1 MKKANK
7 IIQKRALNTRKLSRE
22 QLILEHA
29 PLIKYI
35 AHRIAL
41 RVPPH
46 IEVQDLIDA
55 GVVGLIDAI
64 EKYDPS
70 KDVKFKTYAEFRI
83 RGAIFDE
90 LRSLDWVPR
99 SVRKMINKLEEAYV
113 ILEQQLGRPAT
124 DEEVAD
130 EMDLKMEDFHQLL
143 RQASGVSLVSI
154 DQTLSNDNCGKTL
167 LEVTEDAPDKT
178 PFDHFTTNETKK
190 LIAKAI
196 NNLPEKERLVI
207 SLYYYEELTM
217 KEIGKV
223 LNLTESRVSQIHT
236 KAILRLRGRLKG
248 LRYERAVC
256 GLNMVP

>member
-1 MKKANK
+1 MKKATK
-7 IIQKRALNTRKLSRE
+7 MVPKKRSVTKGLSRE

-29 PLIKYI
+29 QLIKYI

-46 IEVQDLIDA
+46 IETQDLIDA

-70 KDVKFKTYAEFRI
+70 KNVKFKTYAEFRI

-99 SVRKMINKLEEAYV
+99 SIRKMVNKLEDTY
-113 ILEQQLGRPAT
+113 ITLEQRLGRPAT
-124 DEEVAD
+124 DEEVAE
-130 EMDLKMEDFHQLL
+130 EMDLETEDFYQLL
-143 RQASGVSLVSI
+143 KQARGVSLTSI
-154 DQTLSNDNCGKTL
+154 DQTLKIENSKTTI
-167 LEVTEDAPDKT
+167 LEVTEDSHENNPLEQFNISEMK
-178 PFDHFTTNETKK
+178 EQV
-190 LIAKAI
+190 AKAI
-196 NNLPEKERLVI
+196 DNLPEKERLVI

-217 KEIGKV
+217 KEVGKV

-236 KAILRLRGRLKG
+236 KAILRLRGRLKEIEG
-248 LRYERAVC
+248 REAVYP
-256 GLNMVP
+256 L

>member
-1 MKKANK
+1 MKKVNK
-7 IIQKRALNTRKLSRE
+7 IVHKKVLSTKKLSRE

-29 PLIKYI
+29 SLIKYI
-35 AHRIAL
+35 AHRIAV

-55 GVVGLIDAI
+55 GVLGLIDAI

-83 RGAIFDE
+83 RGAILDE

-113 ILEQQLGRPAT
+113 TLEQQLGRPAT
-124 DEEVAD
+124 DQEVSQ
-130 EMDLKMEDFHQLL
+130 EMDLEMEDFHQLL
-143 RQASGVSLVSI
+143 RQASGVSLMSI
-154 DQTLSNDNCGKTL
+154 DQTLNNDNCSKTL
-167 LEVTEDAPDKT
+167 LELTENYPDKN
-178 PFDHFTTNETKK
+178 PFEQFTATETKE
-190 LIAKAI
+190 LIAKSI
-196 NNLPEKERLVI
+196 NNLPDKERLVI

-248 LRYERAVC
+248 TSIARTVYSS
-256 GLNMVP
+256 

>member
-1 MKKANK
+1 MKKATKTVSKK
-7 IIQKRALNTRKLSRE
+7 ITVTKKLSRE

-99 SVRKMINKLEEAYV
+99 SVRKMINKLEETYLT
-113 ILEQQLGRPAT
+113 LEQRMGRPAT
-124 DEEVAD
+124 DEEVAE
-130 EMDLKMEDFHQLL
+130 EMGLQIEDFYQLL
-143 RQASGVSLVSI
+143 RQASGVSLTSI
-154 DQTLSNDNCGKTL
+154 DQSLNIDNSSKTV
-167 LEVTEDAPDKT
+167 LEVLEDSPDKN
-178 PFDHFTTNETKK
+178 PMGQYSINEMKELVT
-190 LIAKAI
+190 KAI

-236 KAILRLRGRLKG
+236 KAILRLRGRLKTVKG
-248 LRYERAVC
+248 KEVVYSL
-256 GLNMVP
+256 

>member
-1 MKKANK
+1 MKKATRTVE
-7 IIQKRALNTRKLSRE
+7 KRISGTKKLSRE

-29 PLIKYI
+29 SLIKYI

-41 RVPPH
+41 RVPPQ

-99 SVRKMINKLEEAYV
+99 SVRKMINKLEEAY
-113 ILEQQLGRPAT
+113 ITLEQQLGRPAT
-124 DEEVAD
+124 DEEVAE
-130 EMDLKMEDFHQLL
+130 EMDLEVEEFYQLL
-143 RQASGVSLVSI
+143 RQASGVSLMSI
-154 DQTLSNDNCGKTL
+154 DQTLNIDNSKKTI
-167 LEVTEDAPDKT
+167 LEVTEDSHDKN
-178 PFDHFTTNETKK
+178 PFEQFNMREMKE
-190 LIAKAI
+190 LIAKSI
-196 NNLPEKERLVI
+196 DNLPEKERLVI

-223 LNLTESRVSQIHT
+223 MNLTESRVSQIHT
-236 KAILRLRGRLKG
+236 KVILRLRGRLKRIKG
-248 LRYERAVC
+248 EVAAYSL
-256 GLNMVP
+256 

>member
-1 MKKANK
+1 MKKAIKTVPKK
-7 IIQKRALNTRKLSRE
+7 IVVTKRLSRE

-99 SVRKMINKLEEAYV
+99 SIRKMINKLEETYLT
-113 ILEQQLGRPAT
+113 LEQRLGRPAT
-124 DEEVAD
+124 DEEVAE
-130 EMDLKMEDFHQLL
+130 EMDLQVEDFYQIL
-143 RQASGVSLVSI
+143 RQASGVSLTSI
-154 DQTLSNDNCGKTL
+154 DQTLNIDNSSKTV
-167 LEVTEDAPDKT
+167 LEVLEDSPDKN
-178 PFDHFTTNETKK
+178 PLGQYSINEMKE
-190 LIAKAI
+190 LVAKAI

-236 KAILRLRGRLKG
+236 KTILRLRGRLKVIKG
-248 LRYERAVC
+248 KEAGCSL
-256 GLNMVP
+256 

>member
-7 IIQKRALNTRKLSRE
+7 MMQKRVTGPKKLSRE

-99 SVRKMINKLEEAYV
+99 SIRKMINKLEEAY
-113 ILEQQLGRPAT
+113 ITLEQQLDRPAT
-124 DEEVAD
+124 DEEVA
-130 EMDLKMEDFHQLL
+130 EAMGLEMEDFYQVL
-143 RQASGVSLVSI
+143 RQASGVCLMSI
-154 DQTLSNDNCGKTL
+154 DQTLNTDDSKKTI
-167 LEVTEDAPDKT
+167 LEFTEDVHEQNPCEQFAASEMK
-178 PFDHFTTNETKK
+178 E
-190 LIAKAI
+190 LVAKVI
-196 NNLPEKERLVI
+196 NNLPEKERMVI

-223 LNLTESRVSQIHT
+223 LHLTESRVSQIHT
-236 KAILRLRGRLKG
+236 KTILRLRGRLKG
-248 LRYERAVC
+248 LKGEEVTCAC
-256 GLNMVP
+256 

>member
-7 IIQKRALNTRKLSRE
+7 TVPKRVQSTKKLSRE

-29 PLIKYI
+29 SLIKYT

-83 RGAIFDE
+83 RGAILDE

-99 SVRKMINKLEEAYV
+99 SVRKMLNKLEEAYV
-113 ILEQQLGRPAT
+113 TLEHQIGRQAT
-124 DEEVAD
+124 DEEVAE
-130 EMDLKMEDFHQLL
+130 EMDLEMEDFHQLL

-154 DQTLSNDNCGKTL
+154 DQTLNNDNCHKTL
-167 LEVTEDAPDKT
+167 LDVTEDSPDKT
-178 PFDHFTTNETKK
+178 PFSQFATSETKE

-236 KAILRLRGRLKG
+236 KTILRLRARLKEIRG
-248 LRYERAVC
+248 DRAVYAS
-256 GLNMVP
+256 